1 MERRAAKR
9 KNIHTL
15 DIEHVIDNST
25 LKKICS
31 KAKIVDTS
39 IEGFLIVIER
49 DDIIREDLKS
59 SLSLETLKD
68 TSLSLY
74 VPFMDLELDG
84 TVGLTRHVGKGTFE
98 VLIRFS
104 TDTPKYWR
112 ECLMDLLPEP
122 DEL

>member
-9 KNIHTL
+9 KNIHCL
-15 DIEHVIDNST
+15 DIEHVINNNT
-25 LKKICS
+25 LKKICM

-39 IEGFLIVIER
+39 TEGFLIVIER
-49 DDIIREDLKS
+49 DDLIDDELKS
-59 SLSLETLKD
+59 SLNLDSLND

-84 TVGLTRHVGKGTFE
+84 TVGLTRHIGKGTFE
-98 VLIRFS
+98 VLVNFS
-104 TDTPKYWR
+104 EDTPKYWR

-122 DEL
+122 DEI

>member
-15 DIEHVIDNST
+15 DIEHVINNHT

-39 IEGFLIVIER
+39 TEGFLIVIER
-49 DDIIREDLKS
+49 EDLMMGD
-59 SLSLETLKD
+59 LKD
-68 TSLSLY
+68 GLTLEALKDMSLSLY

-84 TVGLTRHVGKGTFE
+84 TVGLTRHIGKGTFE
-98 VLIRFS
+98 VLVNFS
-104 TDTPKYWR
+104 DDTPKYWR
-112 ECLMDLLPEP
+112 ECLMDLLPEL
-122 DEL
+122 DEI